1 MQRVHYD
8 DDHRAFAELAGDF
21 AAKEVAVFGI
31 PHPRWVEAVVA
42 AVVVRGG
49 ADASED
55 DLIAHSRT
63 HLAGYK
69 TPKQVFFVDSLPEE
83 PQRQVAQTRA
93 SCAIQRRAERVPLTG
108 HRCAEAHIAALDSV
122 L

>member
-1 MQRVHYD
+1 M
-8 DDHRAFAELAGDF
+8 
-21 AAKEVAVFGI
+21 
-31 PHPRWVEAVVA
+31 A

-69 TPKQVFFVDSLPEE
+69 TPKQVFFVDSLPKNPSGKLLKREL
-83 PQRQVAQTRA
+83 RAQFSA
-93 SCAIQRRAERVPLTG
+93 GQNAF
-108 HRCAEAHIAALDSV
+108 H
-122 L
+122 